1 MMTRRSA
8 LMAATAAAAMGIG
21 APANAATAPAP
32 APTPMLGPAPQLPR
46 HKVQLVSP
54 PFAHAHEQVG
64 RHGPRIIE
72 FTITIEEKA
81 IVIDADGHEVPG
93 DDLQRLDAGAADGRA

>member
-32 APTPMLGPAPQLPR
+32 APVPGPAPQLPR
-46 HKVQLVSP
+46 HKVELVSP
-54 PFAHAHEQVG
+54 PFAHAHEQVS
-64 RHGPRIIE
+64 RHGPRIME
-72 FTITIEEKA
+72 FTHDRSRRKKSSSTK
-81 IVIDADGHEVPG
+81 
-93 DDLQRLDAGAADGRA
+93 RARSSRR